1 VQKCIKAL
9 VLPRNKGPGQLGIC
23 ALKGISKIR
32 GYFLERES
40 NKASSGLLCFGTQLM
55 AADRNHMV
63 GKMSLLG
70 KPTIDWQDIFLRAV
84 NRPWQYF
91 EKRTRQVLLLH
102 NVINSHVL

>member
-1 VQKCIKAL
+1 MDKLSVEDFTLNTLNLDFWSKCAKCIKAL

-32 GYFLERES
+32 GYFPERES
-40 NKASSGLLCFGTQLM
+40 NRASSGRLCFGTQLM

-70 KPTIDWQDIFLRAV
+70 KPTIGRIFCG
-84 NRPWQYF
+84 Q
-91 EKRTRQVLLLH
+91 
-102 NVINSHVL
+102 